1 MILEQI
7 QVGHMAVFAYLIGD
21 EQTGEAMLVDPAAD
35 VGRLLGEARNRGLQI
50 RLIVNTHGHVDHIA
64 GNADCRKET
73 GAKIVIHELDADML
87 TSTPSIMLRMFNAK
101 ASPPADITVRDGD
114 TVAVGG
120 ISLQV
125 FHTPGHTPGGVCLYS
140 PGFVLTGDTLFV
152 ESVGRTDF
160 PGGSWEALR
169 NSIVTRLLTL
179 PEETVVLPGHN
190 YGRVPRST
198 IGHEK
203 RHNPFL
209 R

>member
-35 VGRLLGEARNRGLQI
+35 VGRLLEEAGRRGLQI
-50 RLIVNTHGHVDHIA
+50 RYIVNTHGHVDHIA
-64 GNADCRKET
+64 GNADCRKGT

-114 TVAVGG
+114 TVSAGG

-125 FHTPGHTPGGVCLYS
+125 FHTPGHTPGGICLYA

-169 NSIVTRLLTL
+169 HSIVTRLLAL